1 MISSGQLIT
10 RWDIAA
16 IHERLRVQQ
25 RNVRMGAACSCDE
38 DNDALPKLGDSANDV
53 FDDSPDL
60 GPRSSSESPQMK
72 ALRIPE
78 TPTSPPH
85 PPPGSGRLGAELKMR
100 QMAPGVFLGNRTA
113 AEGR

>member
-1 MISSGQLIT
+1 M
-10 RWDIAA
+10 
-16 IHERLRVQQ
+16 
-25 RNVRMGAACSCDE
+25 RMGAACSCDE

-85 PPPGSGRLGAELKMR
+85 PPPGSRRLGAELKMR
-100 QMAPGVFLGNRTA
+100 QMAPAVFLGNRTA